1 MPFFG
6 LFRSKEEKLVEATTE
21 LHARVITATLNST
34 KDVEKVLK
42 EQMELTL
49 DSPARYDLLCEF
61 YCLYVHILDRLAL
74 RAGCRTAIETTLWVG
89 LGIFQLVEASG
100 QSVGRKIGESRM
112 NELLEQYKA
121 REFEYRKLGP
131 LFVTDMSDVLHIGVT
146 DVFFNEPEAKAS
158 RLMETIVE
166 TLREYLPELAQKPKF
181 VQQGADPF
189 DTDLKAT
196 SLFVLCTA
204 IQNSVY
210 KELGEADLTELL
222 SKIRPLIQ

>member
-6 LFRSKEEKLVEATTE
+6 LFRSKEEKLVDAITE
-21 LHARVITATLNST
+21 LHARVINATLNSAEGT
-34 KDVEKVLK
+34 ESVLK
-42 EQMELTL
+42 EQMDLTL
-49 DSPARYDLLCEF
+49 DSQARYDLLCELYCF
-61 YCLYVHILDRLAL
+61 YIHILDRFAL

-112 NELLEQYKA
+112 NDLLEQYKA
-121 REFEYRKLGP
+121 REFEYRDLGP

-158 RLMETIVE
+158 LLMENIVE
-166 TLREYLPELAQKPKF
+166 TLQDHLPGLAQKPEF
-181 VQQGADPF
+181 VQQGTDPF
-189 DTDLKAT
+189 GTDLKAT
-196 SLFVLCTA
+196 NLLVICTA

-210 KELGEADLTELL
+210 QELGEADLTELL
-222 SKIRPLIQ
+222 SKIRPLIR

>member
-6 LFRSKEEKLVEATTE
+6 FFRSKEEKLVEAIME
-21 LHARVITATLNST
+21 LHARMIAATLNSAEGT
-34 KDVEKVLK
+34 ETVLK
-42 EQMELTL
+42 EQMDLTL
-49 DSPARYDLLCEF
+49 DSQARYDLLCEF
-61 YCLYVHILDRLAL
+61 YCFYIHILDRFAL

-112 NELLEQYKA
+112 NDLLEQYKV

-131 LFVTDMSDVLHIGVT
+131 LFVADMSGVLHIGVT
-146 DVFFNEPEAKAS
+146 DVFFNEHEAKAS
-158 RLMETIVE
+158 RLMENIVE
-166 TLREYLPELAQKPKF
+166 TLQEHLPELAQKPEF

-189 DTDLKAT
+189 GTDLKAT
-196 SLFVLCTA
+196 SLLFLCTA

-210 KELGEADLTELL
+210 KELEEADLTEFL
-222 SKIRPLIQ
+222 SKIRPLIR